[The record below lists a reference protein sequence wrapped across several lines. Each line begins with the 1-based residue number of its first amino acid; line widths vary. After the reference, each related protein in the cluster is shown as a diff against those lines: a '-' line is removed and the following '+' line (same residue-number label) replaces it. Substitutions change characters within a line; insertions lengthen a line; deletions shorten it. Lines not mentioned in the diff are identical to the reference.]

1 MKALA
6 IAVMGLSMAATMQVT
21 AQQTDTGERDDREQP
36 RAKQERRETVALTA
50 VTEGQSNP
58 RRL

>member
-6 IAVMGLSMAATMQVT
+6 IAVMGLSMAATMQVS

-36 RAKQERRETVALTA
+36 EA
-50 VTEGQSNP
+50 
-58 RRL
+58 